1 MNFYPDQSN
10 ILKHVPSSS
19 GGGGGGG
26 GYLATIAAT
35 TKTDPDWHELDIFQ
49 WEVEQGKSNGAKW
62 MNVL

>member
-26 GYLATIAAT
+26 GYMATIAAT
-35 TKTDPDWHELDIFQ
+35 TNRSWHELDIFQ